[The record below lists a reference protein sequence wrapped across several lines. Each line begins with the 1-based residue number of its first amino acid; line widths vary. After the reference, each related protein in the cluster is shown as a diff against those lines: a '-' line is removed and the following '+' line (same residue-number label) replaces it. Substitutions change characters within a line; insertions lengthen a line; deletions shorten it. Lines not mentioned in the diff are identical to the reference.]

1 VQAEQAADE
10 ARIASLAY
18 LVWPVAVYDFIAR
31 RPDGSHW
38 YRFHMR
44 QALRFGNTAAAAAII
59 ALLWPLLV
67 SFFVTGIT
75 ATIWL
80 YTVAIVIDIGL
91 AGVWAA
97 LAIQYG
103 RRAANGRLFDIPW
116 IREST

>member
-1 VQAEQAADE
+1 
-10 ARIASLAY
+10 LAY

-44 QALRFGNTAAAAAII
+44 QALKFGNAAALAALV
-59 ALLWPLLV
+59 ALLWPLVV
-67 SFFVTGIT
+67 SFFLTGI
-75 ATIWL
+75 AVTIWL
-80 YTVAIVIDIGL
+80 YAIAIVIDVTL
-91 AGVWAA
+91 AAIWAV

-116 IREST
+116 IRERTRA